1 MSKEDRY
8 TDEPI
13 EAEVIPDFLP
23 RPDQIVPANEPPPA
37 EADGE

>member
-1 MSKEDRY
+1 MSKEVRY

-23 RPDQIVPANEPPPA
+23 RPDQVVPANEPPA
-37 EADGE
+37 EEVDGK